1 MHKEALG
8 DFNQALDTR
17 GQTGGRGSALHKEM
31 APGKGEDRGSGR
43 AGALWRSPDPVLR
56 LRPPGPRSGNLPP
69 QPRAQEWPS
78 LPSFLWGH
86 ILFLS
91 GTSGA
96 PSTRRGPSDLSRAL
110 GPKPAQS
117 FLGL

>member
-1 MHKEALG
+1 M
-8 DFNQALDTR
+8 
-17 GQTGGRGSALHKEM
+17 
-31 APGKGEDRGSGR
+31 
-43 AGALWRSPDPVLR
+43 LR
-56 LRPPGPRSGNLPP
+56 LCPPGPRSSYLPP
-69 QPRAQEWPS
+69 QPGAQEWPS

-86 ILFLS
+86 IDLFLS

-96 PSTRRGPSDLSRAL
+96 PSTRRGPSDLSRAP